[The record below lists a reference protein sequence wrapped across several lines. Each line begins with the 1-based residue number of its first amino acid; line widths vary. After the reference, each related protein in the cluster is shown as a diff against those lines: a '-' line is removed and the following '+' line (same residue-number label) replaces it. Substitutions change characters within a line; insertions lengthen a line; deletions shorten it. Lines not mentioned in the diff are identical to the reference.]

1 MTEFFS
7 TLSGMFAFDFME
19 RAFVMGTLVSVCA
32 ALLGVPLVLKRCSM
46 IGDGLSHVA
55 FGTLALAMALNMLPL
70 AVTAPVVMIAAFFLL
85 KVADSDLKSGDAAI
99 AMVSATALAVG
110 ISAVSMSEG
119 FNTDAQNYLFGTI
132 LAMDPASYNAG
143 LVITSAVLV
152 VYAVLYP
159 RLLAVTFD
167 SSFAKTLGLP
177 VEGLRST
184 LSVMTA
190 GVIVTGMH
198 LMGALLISSL
208 LVFPAMSAM
217 RLTRSYLKVVVA
229 AALIGAA
236 SLWAGLIVSY
246 VWAVPA
252 GAAIVLANAAA
263 FAIAFLVSLARW

>member
-1 MTEFFS
+1 MTGFFS

-167 SSFAKTLGLP
+167 SAFAKTLGLP

-236 SLWAGLIVSY
+236 SLWSGLIVSY

-263 FAIAFLVSLARW
+263 FAIAFLVSLARR

>member
-70 AVTAPVVMIAAFFLL
+70 AVTAPLVMIAAFFLL

-143 LVITSAVLV
+143 LVITSIVLV
-152 VYAVLYP
+152 VHAVLYP

-167 SSFAKTLGLP
+167 SGFAKTLGLP

-184 LSVMTA
+184 LAVMTA

-217 RLTRSYLKVVVA
+217 RLTRSYLGVVLS
-229 AALIGAA
+229 AALIGAV
-236 SLWAGLIVSY
+236 SLWAGLTASY
-246 VWAVPA
+246 LWAVPA

-263 FAIAFLVSLARW
+263 FALAFLVSLARR

>member
-167 SSFAKTLGLP
+167 SAFAKTLGLP

-263 FAIAFLVSLARW
+263 FAAAFLVSVARR